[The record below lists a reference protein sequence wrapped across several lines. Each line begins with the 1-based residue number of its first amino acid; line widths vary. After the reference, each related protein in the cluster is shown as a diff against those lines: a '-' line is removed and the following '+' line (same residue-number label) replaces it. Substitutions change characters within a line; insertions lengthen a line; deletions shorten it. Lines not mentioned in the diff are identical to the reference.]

1 MIEALIQK
9 IEEWFMRAVL
19 PVLLNILLWLMRIT
33 LLWAFITMIG
43 LSYKAASVSIMQWI
57 QQTF

>member
-43 LSYKAASVSIMQWI
+43 LAYNEAMRSITEWI
-57 QQTF
+57 GSIS

>member
-19 PVLLNILLWLMRIT
+19 PVLFNILLWLMRIV
-33 LLWAFITMIG
+33 LIWAFITMIG
-43 LSYKAASVSIMQWI
+43 LSYKAASVAIMQWI

>member
-43 LSYKAASVSIMQWI
+43 LGYNEVVRAITEWIGSIS
-57 QQTF
+57 

>member
-9 IEEWFMRAVL
+9 IEEWFMQYIL
-19 PVLLNILLWLMRIT
+19 PILFNILLWLMRIV
-33 LLWAFITMIG
+33 LIWAFITMIG
-43 LSYKAASVSIMQWI
+43 LSYNEASSAILQWI

>member
-19 PVLLNILLWLMRIT
+19 PVLFNILLWVMRIV
-33 LLWAFITMIG
+33 LAWAFITMIG
-43 LSYKAASVSIMQWI
+43 LSYKAASASIMQWI

>member
-19 PVLLNILLWLMRIT
+19 PVLFNMLLWLMRIV
-33 LLWAFITMIG
+33 LIWAFITMIG
-43 LSYKAASVSIMQWI
+43 LSYKAASASIMQWI

>member
-33 LLWAFITMIG
+33 LLWAFITMMG
-43 LSYKAASVSIMQWI
+43 LAYNDASIVIMQWI

>member
-43 LSYKAASVSIMQWI
+43 LSYKAASIALMQWI